1 MIGVVVVAGLA
12 AAGTFAGARPA
23 ASPLTLPTTPPH
35 PARPSSAA
43 TTSPPAASGPPAA
56 LDAVACPTVSECIAV
71 GGAGGVEVSRTGGR
85 TWSAATVPTRH
96 YLFGVACD
104 DPAHCVAVGDAGTAL
119 VTGDGGSSWKL
130 YPTGV
135 GIPLSSVA
143 CPGDGRCYAVGD
155 ADTVIATDDSG
166 SHWQRVLGGTGVV
179 DGVACSTSIQCAAVT
194 SSAVENLA
202 TSNGS
207 TWKPVT
213 LPFAPL
219 DGLAPLN
226 GIGCSGPTCVAV
238 GGHGL
243 IASSLRGGAT
253 WSADQS
259 PTSDNLMAAACR
271 SPLACV
277 AVGQAGT
284 ILITEGSGPPWKS
297 VASHTGQTLL
307 GVACPSLD
315 QCVAVGS
322 GGAVVTS
329 DDGGAQWVV
338 RAGRP
343 APSPSLRLLVVGD
356 SFAHTL
362 AMGVARNAT
371 AWGVDVIDGSLDGCA
386 LVRGSPVLI
395 GTDQLMVTGPCAPT
409 GSGWPSQYQSD
420 VGTSRP
426 TLSLLALG
434 PWDLSTRKIDG
445 RWEWP
450 GQSAYDDSYAQLI
463 TSAVHIL
470 SARGGRVAITTVPEV
485 RSSGPELCVP
495 PPAAVTSCP
504 TSTQRVAALNQV
516 ARWVV
521 GVLGGKVALID
532 LSHQLSPDG
541 VFTNEVEGVVVRAA
555 DGVHLSEPGG
565 EWLTPWLMPQL
576 QQANR

>member
-1 MIGVVVVAGLA
+1 VIGAVVVAGLA
-12 AAGTFAGARPA
+12 AAGTFAGARTSATPA
-23 ASPLTLPTTPPH
+23 TSPTTLPH
-35 PARPSSAA
+35 PVTRTASA
-43 TTSPPAASGPPAA
+43 TTSPLVAPGPPAA
-56 LDAVACPTVSECIAV
+56 LDAVACPTVSVCIAV
-71 GGAGGVEVSRTGGR
+71 GGAGGVEVSRTAGR
-85 TWSAATVPTRH
+85 TWSAVTVPTRH
-96 YLFGVACD
+96 YLYGVACD
-104 DPAHCVAVGDAGTAL
+104 DPAHCVAVGDDGTAL
-119 VTGDGGSSWKL
+119 VTGDGGSSWKS

-143 CPGDGRCYAVGD
+143 CPGDSRCYAVGD
-155 ADTVIATDDSG
+155 ADTVIATDDG
-166 SHWQRVLGGTGVV
+166 GAHWQRQLEGTGVV
-179 DGVACSTSIQCAAVT
+179 DGVACSTPTRCAAVT
-194 SSAVENLA
+194 SSAVANLA
-202 TSNGS
+202 TSDGS

-213 LPFAPL
+213 VPFPSL

-226 GIGCSGPTCVAV
+226 GVGCSGSTCVAV

-259 PTSDNLMAAACR
+259 PTSDSLMAAACR

-284 ILITEGSGPPWKS
+284 ILTTEGSGPPWKS

-307 GVACPSLD
+307 GVTCPSLD

-338 RAGRP
+338 RAGKA

-386 LVRGSPVLI
+386 LVRGSPVLV
-395 GTDQLMVTGPCAPT
+395 GTDQLAVSGPCAPT
-409 GSGWPSQYQSD
+409 GTGWPSQYQSD
-420 VGTSRP
+420 VSTSRP
-426 TLSLLALG
+426 TLSLLVLG
-434 PWDLSTRKIDG
+434 PWDLSTRKVDG
-445 RWEWP
+445 KWEWP

-463 TSAVHIL
+463 TTAVHLL
-470 SARGGRVAITTVPEV
+470 SAGGGRVAITTVPVV

-495 PPAAVTSCP
+495 PPATVTDCP
-504 TSTQRVAALNQV
+504 TSAQRVVALNQV

-521 GVLGGKVALID
+521 GVLGGKVTLID
-532 LSHQLSPDG
+532 LSHQLSPTG
-541 VFTNEVEGVVVRAA
+541 VFTNEVDGVVVRAA

-565 EWLTPWLMPQL
+565 EWLTPWLLPQL
-576 QQANR
+576 QRANR

>member
-1 MIGVVVVAGLA
+1 MGAAVVAGLA
-12 AAGTFAGARPA
+12 AAGTFGNAKP
-23 ASPLTLPTTPPH
+23 SSTPVTSPTTLSH
-35 PARPSSAA
+35 PVPTSALAA
-43 TTSPPAASGPPAA
+43 TSPRVAAGPRAA

-85 TWSAATVPTRH
+85 TWSAVAVPTRH
-96 YLFGVACD
+96 YLYGVACD

-130 YPTGV
+130 SPTGV

-143 CPGDGRCYAVGD
+143 CPGDSRCYAVGD
-155 ADTVIATDDSG
+155 ADTVVATDDSG

-179 DGVACSTSIQCAAVT
+179 DGVACSTSTQCAAVT

-202 TSNGS
+202 TSDGS

-213 LPFAPL
+213 VPFSPL
-219 DGLAPLN
+219 DALAPLN
-226 GIGCSGPTCVAV
+226 GIGCSGSTCVAV

-259 PTSDNLMAAACR
+259 PTSDNLMATACR

-284 ILITEGSGPPWKS
+284 ILTTEGSGPPWKS
-297 VASHTGQTLL
+297 VPSPTGQTLL
-307 GVACPSLD
+307 GVTCPSID

-329 DDGGAQWVV
+329 GDGGARWVV
-338 RAGRP
+338 RGGAA
-343 APSPSLRLLVVGD
+343 APSPNLRLLVVGD

-362 AMGVARNAT
+362 AMGLARNAT
-371 AWGVDVIDGSLDGCA
+371 AWGIDVIDGSLDGCA

-395 GTDQLMVTGPCAPT
+395 GTDQLAVTGPCAPSGT
-409 GSGWPSQYQSD
+409 GWPSQYQSD
-420 VGTSRP
+420 VSTSRP
-426 TLSLLALG
+426 TLSLLVLG

-445 RWEWP
+445 QWEWP
-450 GQSAYDDSYAQLI
+450 GESAYDDSYAQLI
-463 TSAVHIL
+463 TSAVHLL
-470 SARGGRVAITTVPEV
+470 SADGGRVAITTVPEV
-485 RSSGPELCVP
+485 RSSGPDLCKP
-495 PPAAVTSCP
+495 PPSTVTDCP
-504 TSTQRVAALNQV
+504 TSTQRVAALDQV

-532 LSHQLSPDG
+532 LSQRLSPNG
-541 VFTNEVEGVVVRAA
+541 VFTSQVDGVVVRAV

-576 QQANR
+576 QRANR

>member
-1 MIGVVVVAGLA
+1 MIGAVVVAALA
-12 AAGTFAGARPA
+12 AAGTFAGAKTSATPA
-23 ASPLTLPTTPPH
+23 TSPTTPPH
-35 PARPSSAA
+35 PVTNSASA
-43 TTSPPAASGPPAA
+43 TKSPLVATRPPAA

-71 GGAGGVEVSRTGGR
+71 GGAGGVEVSRTAGR
-85 TWSAATVPTRH
+85 TWTAVTVPTRH
-96 YLFGVACD
+96 YLYGVACD
-104 DPAHCVAVGDAGTAL
+104 DPAHCVAVGDDGTAL
-119 VTGDGGSSWKL
+119 VTGDGGSSWTF

-143 CPGDGRCYAVGD
+143 CPGGSRCYAVGD
-155 ADTVIATDDSG
+155 ADTVIATDDRG
-166 SHWQRVLGGTGVV
+166 THWQRQLEGSGVL
-179 DGVACSTSIQCAAVT
+179 DSVACTTPTRCAAVT
-194 SSAVENLA
+194 SSAVANLA
-202 TSNGS
+202 TSDGS

-213 LPFAPL
+213 VPFPPL
-219 DGLAPLN
+219 DGLAALN
-226 GIGCSGPTCVAV
+226 GIGCSGSTCVAV

-253 WSADQS
+253 WSADPS

-284 ILITEGSGPPWKS
+284 ILTTEGKGPPWKS

-307 GVACPSLD
+307 GVTCPSLD

-338 RAGRP
+338 RAGMA

-395 GTDQLMVTGPCAPT
+395 GTDQLAVTGPCSPT
-409 GSGWPSQYQSD
+409 GAGWPSQYRSD
-420 VGTSRP
+420 VSTSRP
-426 TLSLLALG
+426 TLSLLVLG
-434 PWDLSTRKIDG
+434 PWDLSTRKVDG
-445 RWEWP
+445 KWEWP

-463 TSAVHIL
+463 TTAVDLL
-470 SARGGRVAITTVPEV
+470 SAGGGRVAITTVPVV

-495 PPAAVTSCP
+495 PPATVTGCP
-504 TSTQRVAALNQV
+504 TGTQRVAALNQV

-521 GVLGGKVALID
+521 GVLGGKVTLIE

-541 VFTNEVEGVVVRAA
+541 VFTNEVDGVVVRAA

-565 EWLTPWLMPQL
+565 EWLTPWLLPQL